1 MSIQEE
7 ENQSLHVPSTP
18 LPGRIRS
25 HSLKPQHSRIDYAR
39 RKSAAD
45 ISSSIVSCFS
55 SSTDEGELEK
65 SPRTPSPSWFK
76 RRFTF
81 FALDQPID
89 EKRRMTTDRL
99 SSFDEKSY
107 ADLLKQK
114 RPSFIAQ
121 MMEVESFPSLDR
133 VIFSI
138 FDGQSKWFL
147 FLVIRSTNFSSKE
160 KT

>member
-55 SSTDEGELEK
+55 SSTDESELEK

-133 VIFSI
+133 VIFFI
-138 FDGQSKWFL
+138 FDGQSK
-147 FLVIRSTNFSSKE
+147 
-160 KT
+160 